1 MKLKDIAEKLKFE
14 KCDVTISEI
23 ILRLKSAQT

>member
-1 MKLKDIAEKLKFE
+1 MRLKDIAENLKFE

-23 ILRLKSAQT
+23 LLRLKSTQT